1 MEADREL
8 RRLRT
13 FSRGSSALLLLITA
27 VMVFLTVVIA
37 LGVAQILSDTPS
49 FEEQF
54 GMTFWQTV
62 LFGATLV
69 ATLVLVTVTFGII
82 FWVMRRMS
90 RDYSPFTERNVRLIT
105 ILSVIYLVMP
115 AVLTVSLCTGES
127 DWTLIAVAAAIIFLP
142 SLFVAALLY
151 MLALVFR
158 YGCWLQK
165 ESDETL

>member
-1 MEADREL
+1 MEL

-69 ATLVLVTVTFGII
+69 ATLVLVTVTFG
-82 FWVMRRMS
+82 
-90 RDYSPFTERNVRLIT
+90 LIT

-115 AVLTVSLCTGES
+115 VVLTVSLCTGES

>member
-1 MEADREL
+1 
-8 RRLRT
+8 
-13 FSRGSSALLLLITA
+13 
-27 VMVFLTVVIA
+27 MVVLTVVIA

-69 ATLVLVTVTFGII
+69 ATL
-82 FWVMRRMS
+82 
-90 RDYSPFTERNVRLIT
+90 YSPFTERNVRLIT

-115 AVLTVSLCTGES
+115 VVLTVSLCTGES

>member
-62 LFGATLV
+62 CSERP
-69 ATLVLVTVTFGII
+69 
-82 FWVMRRMS
+82 WSPPSSSS
-90 RDYSPFTERNVRLIT
+90 R
-105 ILSVIYLVMP
+105 
-115 AVLTVSLCTGES
+115 
-127 DWTLIAVAAAIIFLP
+127 
-142 SLFVAALLY
+142 
-151 MLALVFR
+151 
-158 YGCWLQK
+158 
-165 ESDETL
+165 